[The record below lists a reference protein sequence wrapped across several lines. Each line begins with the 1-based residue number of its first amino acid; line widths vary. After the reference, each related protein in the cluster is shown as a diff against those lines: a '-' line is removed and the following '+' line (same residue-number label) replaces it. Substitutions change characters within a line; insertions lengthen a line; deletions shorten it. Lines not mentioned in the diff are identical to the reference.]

1 MRSLRIISSTS
12 LNNLQTFLQVYSLA
26 EQATTKVVETKSKCK
41 ERLHEKSSIRVQSG
55 LVTWKLRSGKCIESS
70 LGC

>member
-1 MRSLRIISSTS
+1 MRSLRIITSNS

-26 EQATTKVVETKSKCK
+26 EQATTKVDLLVETKLKCK
-41 ERLHEKSSIRVQSG
+41 ERLQSINVQSG
-55 LVTWKLRSGKCIESS
+55 LLTWKPRSGKCIEST